1 MTPGVGEGEG
11 GVGPTVGIEYSSRY
25 TLRDERVTENIV
37 CINCLDRY
45 LSLNQVDSNME
56 IWMCGLLMEFVVKS
70 SFMFE
75 DFLLLDAL
83 IPN

>member
-1 MTPGVGEGEG
+1 M
-11 GVGPTVGIEYSSRY
+11 IIY
-25 TLRDERVTENIV
+25 LANKDDDEMLYVLNFMKMAASVNVFTRKYPNY
-37 CINCLDRY
+37 NCLDRY

>member
-1 MTPGVGEGEG
+1 MKFMAASVNVFTRKYPN
-11 GVGPTVGIEYSSRY
+11 Y
-25 TLRDERVTENIV
+25 
-37 CINCLDRY
+37 NCLDRY
-45 LSLNQVDSNME
+45 LSVNQVDSNME

>member
-1 MTPGVGEGEG
+1 MIIYLANKDDVEMLYVLNLMKLMAASVNVFTRKYPN
-11 GVGPTVGIEYSSRY
+11 Y
-25 TLRDERVTENIV
+25 
-37 CINCLDRY
+37 NCLDRY

>member
-1 MTPGVGEGEG
+1 M
-11 GVGPTVGIEYSSRY
+11 IIY
-25 TLRDERVTENIV
+25 LANNDDDEMLYVFTRKYPNY
-37 CINCLDRY
+37 NCLDRY
-45 LSLNQVDSNME
+45 LSVNQLDSNME